1 MELGQRLKQ
10 ARLEAGM
17 SQRQLCGDVITRNML
32 SQIENGSA
40 RPSMETLRYLAAKL
54 GKPMAYFLE
63 EEAVQ
68 LPNRPVMDRARALFA
83 EGNFTEAARALSDYA
98 APDPVYDPE
107 KQLLQAKITLGLAR
121 QAIDQ
126 GRSRLARQLLED
138 ETLWAEELYVDD
150 SLRRQRLLLMYEA
163 TPELAKELL
172 PKLPADDRELLL
184 RAEAALAEGAVE
196 RCGSILAAVRDGSAP
211 GCLQLRARAAFAGK
225 DYAEAAKLYTNL
237 EAFAPGEA
245 WERLEECYRELG
257 DYKMAYHYACLR
269 REGR

>member
-17 SQRQLCGDVITRNML
+17 SQRQLCGNVITRNML

-40 RPSMETLRYLAAKL
+40 RPSMDTLRYLAAQL

-68 LPNRPVMDRARALFA
+68 LPNRPVMDRARQLYAQ
-83 EGNFTEAARALSDYA
+83 GSFTEAARVLSDYA

-107 KQLLQAKITLGLAR
+107 KHLLQAGITLGLAR
-121 QAIDQ
+121 QALDQ
-126 GRSRLARQLLED
+126 GRHRLARQLLED
-138 ETLWAEELYVDD
+138 ENLWTGKLYVDD
-150 SLRRQRLLLMYEA
+150 AVKRQRLLLMYEA
-163 TPELAKELL
+163 APETAGELL
-172 PKLPADDRELLL
+172 LKLPGDDRELLL
-184 RAEAALAEGAVE
+184 RASAALAEGNAE
-196 RCGSILAAVRDGSAP
+196 RCGSILAAVRDGSTP
-211 GCLQLRARAAFAGK
+211 ECLLLRARAAFSCK
-225 DYAEAAKLYTNL
+225 DYAEAAKLYTDL

-245 WERLEECYRELG
+245 WERLEECYRMLE

-269 REGR
+269 RDGR

>member
-40 RPSMETLRYLAAKL
+40 RPSMDTLRYLAAQL
-54 GKPMAYFLE
+54 GRPIAYFLE

-107 KQLLQAKITLGLAR
+107 KHLLQAKITLGLGR

-126 GRSRLARQLLED
+126 GRLRLARQLLED
-138 ETLWAEELYVDD
+138 KALWENKLYVDD
-150 SLRRQRLLLMYEA
+150 ALNRQRLLLMYEA
-163 TPELAKELL
+163 APEMAKELL
-172 PKLPADDRELLL
+172 LQLPGDDRELLL
-184 RAEAALAEGAVE
+184 RAAAALAEGKAE
-196 RCGSILAAVRDGSAP
+196 RCGSILAAVWDGSAP
-211 GCLQLRARAAFAGK
+211 ECLLLRARAAFAGK
-225 DYAEAAKLYTNL
+225 DYAEAVKLYSAV
-237 EAFAPGEA
+237 EAFAPGETR
-245 WERLEECYRELG
+245 ERLEECYRMLE

-269 REGR
+269 RDGR